1 MGIYSV
7 EYYQESLTTLDEAV
21 LSRELAS
28 LQDID
33 GQYPKYLL
41 TLDILNPQGN
51 YDGIIKMNALDW
63 LMGQSIK

>member
-7 EYYQESLTTLDEAV
+7 EYYQVSLTTLDEAV

-41 TLDILNPQGN
+41 TLDTLNPQGN